1 MRQTKIIAIANQ
13 KGGVGKTTTAVNL
26 GFGLKSLGNK
36 VLLIDADGQG
46 SLSESM
52 GTPMP
57 DNLESTLATVFSR
70 IMREEAFDPLE
81 GIRQHEFGP
90 DFLPG
95 NIELSG
101 LDITLAGMMGREYV
115 LKEYMD
121 RLRGEYDYAI
131 IDCMP
136 SLGMVTVNALACA
149 TSVLIPVQA
158 AFLPVRGLAKLL
170 GTVRKVRQHFN
181 SGLKLEGILFT
192 MVNERTLHAKEIM
205 RFLEDSYGSDIH
217 VFKTHV
223 PFSVRAEEASEHGK
237 SIYGHD
243 PEGKVAK
250 AYLELAREVD
260 G

>member
-1 MRQTKIIAIANQ
+1 MLNTKIIAVANQ

-26 GFGLKSLGNK
+26 GFGLAALGNK
-36 VLLIDADGQG
+36 VLLIDADSQG
-46 SLSESM
+46 SLTESM
-52 GTPMP
+52 GVPMP
-57 DNLESTLATVFSR
+57 DNLDNTLATVFTK
-70 IMREEAFDPLE
+70 IMSEEIFDPLE
-81 GIRQHEFGP
+81 CIRSHECGP

-101 LDITLAGMMGREYV
+101 LDISLAGMMGREYV

-181 SGLKLEGILFT
+181 SGLRLEGILFT

-205 RFLEDSYGSDIH
+205 RFLEESYGSDIH
-217 VFKTHV
+217 VFKTHI

-243 PEGKVAK
+243 PEGKVAT
-250 AYLELAREVD
+250 AYLELAMEVD